1 MKKLLALLLCFA
13 LIAACFAAC
22 GKTEEEQSKE
32 EPVSAEQSAVSAE
45 ESSEPVSDDDPTQ
58 KILDNP
64 DIYKGNDYTGR
75 TFKILTSYSA
85 TTMPSE
91 FVYNLEVA
99 EEVMSDT
106 VNQAIKRRND
116 NVYDLL
122 GVTIVDEYYY
132 ANDRYGGMAPMKVR
146 QIISDADDSYS
157 MFSVCL
163 YDCGTLALEGDIW
176 NLKELDNINTENPWW
191 DQYFNES
198 VTIANQ
204 LFFTTGDI
212 GIFIKGCT
220 PCVYYNTR
228 LMEDLG
234 LEDPINLAV
243 RGEWTIDKAIE
254 YSKAMPHEDLPPTEQ
269 YKHTFGWSGQYDD
282 VYAMMFGSGTR
293 VLSRDAEGY
302 LTLTLESETAV
313 NAINKIVEFMID
325 SSYMCGNDLFVLS
338 NTPMDLLNQAFQE
351 GRCLFASG
359 GIDGSITLHMDDVVG
374 VLPVPK
380 LTAEQD
386 HYYSLV
392 NTWVGNGYF
401 IAANLGKDDA
411 EFAAA
416 VMDAMGY
423 YSWIKYPDSVA
434 YNYYEKMIKAQ
445 RTAREDSEAMLDLIF
460 EARGC
465 ELGSIFQ
472 IGKRT
477 ARITPNDMFIQLL
490 NSKGAQQ
497 FTTLYD
503 KYKNAFETDTED
515 LNEFFKANLE

>member
-1 MKKLLALLLCFA
+1 MKKLLAILLCFV
-13 LIAACFAAC
+13 LFAACFAAC
-22 GKTEEEQSKE
+22 GKAEEEQSKE
-32 EPVSAEQSAVSAE
+32 EPVSTEQSAVSAE
-45 ESSEPVSDDDPTQ
+45 ESSEPVSNDDPTQ

-465 ELGSIFQ
+465 EL
-472 IGKRT
+472 
-477 ARITPNDMFIQLL
+477 
-490 NSKGAQQ
+490 
-497 FTTLYD
+497 
-503 KYKNAFETDTED
+503 
-515 LNEFFKANLE
+515 